1 MKKPDIYTEIKSI
14 SSIFKMRS
22 FTLINVLKLTKYFSF
37 FSKKS
42 LYTEIVFNPTNT
54 QFFIKVYL
62 QEFLK
67 NFLHISYKADYAD
80 FNYFIVKETRRQSF
94 VSLLNS
100 KKQSQVTYSTGLL
113 LCAMGLKNNN
123 VYKSMKKQSKGF
135 IKGFNFAKSFVIP
148 KFFNRNQKI
157 LKKIGFIIKGRGKF
171 TTSYSE
177 LPSYFKRFK
186 TETLFL
192 IWVPS
197 IRFSY
202 IKFRQYGRIKR
213 NVRKRIVKSLTV
225 SDKLKTKAN
234 YINVG

>member
-1 MKKPDIYTEIKSI
+1 MKKPDVVTELAPIV
-14 SSIFKMRS
+14 SIFKIRS
-22 FTLINVLKLTKYFSF
+22 FTLVNVLKLTKYFSF

-42 LYTEIVFNPTNT
+42 LYSNINASSTST
-54 QFFIKVYL
+54 QFFIKIYL
-62 QEFLK
+62 KEFLK
-67 NFLHISYKADYAD
+67 NFLNISYKAEYSN

-94 VSLLNS
+94 VSLLDS
-100 KKQSQVTYSTGLL
+100 KKRSQVTYSTGLL
-113 LCAMGLKNNN
+113 LCSMGLKNNN
-123 VYKSMKKQSKGF
+123 MYKSMKKQSKGF

-177 LPSYFKRFK
+177 LPNYFKRFK

-202 IKFRQYGRIKR
+202 VKFRQYGRIKR
-213 NVRKRIVKSLTV
+213 NFRKRIVKSLTV
-225 SDKLKTKAN
+225 SEKLKTKSS
-234 YINVG
+234 YVNVG

>member
-1 MKKPDIYTEIKSI
+1 MRRPSALVEVKSI
-14 SSIFKMRS
+14 SSIFAMRS
-22 FTLINVLKLTKYFSF
+22 FTLVNVLKLTKYFAL
-37 FSKKS
+37 FSKKVLFS
-42 LYTEIVFNPTNT
+42 EVTFNPTNT

-62 QEFLK
+62 KEFLK
-67 NFLHISYKADYAD
+67 FFLHVSYKADYAD

-113 LCAMGLKNNN
+113 LCAMGFKNNN
-123 VYKSMKKQSKGF
+123 MYKSMKKQSKGF
-135 IKGFNFAKSFVIP
+135 IKGFNFAKSFVMP

-177 LPSYFKRFK
+177 LPTYFKRFK

-192 IWVPS
+192 LWVPS

-202 IKFRQYGRIKR
+202 VKFRQYGRIKR
-213 NVRKRIVKSLTV
+213 NFRKRIVKSLTV
-225 SDKLKTKAN
+225 SEKLRTSTS
-234 YINVG
+234 YVNVG